1 MKILICSR
9 LFFLE
14 AYQPLSF
21 SLPLTVTPAFH
32 LSALKRLYLRG
43 QRWEGLG
50 DEQDQGTVR
59 YNVYVYEDVIMT
71 SVLLHRGYLLVN
83 V

>member
-1 MKILICSR
+1 MENEDFDLSR
-9 LFFLE
+9 GFFFFFLE

-50 DEQDQGTVR
+50 DE
-59 YNVYVYEDVIMT
+59 
-71 SVLLHRGYLLVN
+71 
-83 V
+83 